1 MRKPG
6 AIDKAHGMEDPVVV
20 LDADS
25 EIFNISGHSQPL
37 HTKEF
42 FADIF
47 IWLEIYSLCPLQSQQ
62 LSVELDGF
70 NSASSLY
77 LLKLFEMWLS
87 IDEGNTVVWRHPLG
101 DESIRNAGVE
111 YHEMVGDRFFV
122 ESK

>member
-1 MRKPG
+1 
-6 AIDKAHGMEDPVVV
+6 MEDPVVV
-20 LDADS
+20 LDADN
-25 EIFNISGHSQPL
+25 EIFSITGHSQPV

-87 IDEGNTVVWRHPLG
+87 IDEGNTVVWKHPLG

-111 YHEMVGDRFFV
+111 YHEMIGDRFFV